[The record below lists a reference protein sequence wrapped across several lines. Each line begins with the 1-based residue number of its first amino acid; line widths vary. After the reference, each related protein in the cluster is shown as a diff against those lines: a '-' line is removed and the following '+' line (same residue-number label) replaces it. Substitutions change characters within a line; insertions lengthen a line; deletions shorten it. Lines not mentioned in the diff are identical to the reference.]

1 VVQLAPWA
9 KERRVAIGVKGA
21 ARAAVEADA
30 VARALD
36 NLLRN
41 AVEAS
46 PEGGAVEVEIA
57 SEGAEARIT
66 VSDAGA
72 GVDDKRRGELFEP
85 FFTTKPDGSGLGLAL
100 SRAVAVAHGGSVLYS
115 REASRTRFTLTVRT
129 A

>member
-1 VVQLAPWA
+1 LGALARDRAEQLAPWA
-9 KERRVAIGVKGA
+9 KERRVAIDVKGA
-21 ARAAVEADA
+21 ARAAIEADA

-46 PEGGAVEVEIA
+46 PEGAEVEIA
-57 SEGAEARIT
+57 SEEGDARIT

-72 GVDDKRRGELFEP
+72 GVDDARRGELFEP

-100 SRAVAVAHGGSVLYS
+100 SR
-115 REASRTRFTLTVRT
+115 
-129 A
+129 

>member
-1 VVQLAPWA
+1 LGALARDRAEQLAPWA
-9 KERRVAIGVKGA
+9 KERRVAIDVKGA
-21 ARAAVEADA
+21 ARAAIEADA

-46 PEGGAVEVEIA
+46 PEGAAVEVEIA
-57 SEGAEARIT
+57 SEEGDARIT

-72 GVDDKRRGELFEP
+72 GVDDARRGELFEP

-100 SRAVAVAHGGSVLYS
+100 SRAVAVAH
-115 REASRTRFTLTVRT
+115 
-129 A
+129 